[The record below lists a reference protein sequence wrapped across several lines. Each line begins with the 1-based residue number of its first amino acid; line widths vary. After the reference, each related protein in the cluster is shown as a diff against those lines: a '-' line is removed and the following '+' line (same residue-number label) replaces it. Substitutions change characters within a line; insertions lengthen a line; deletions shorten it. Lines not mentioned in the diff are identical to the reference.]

1 MSDPLSTLFSAVQ
14 RESYRDTIGEQEF
27 DRRTYETL
35 YGTGKAPAQRRQR
48 LARRALGLAVL
59 LALAGLACVWLLGS
73 V

>member
-1 MSDPLSTLFSAVQ
+1 MSDPLSTLFSALQ

-35 YGTGKAPAQRRQR
+35 HGTGDPAQRRRR
-48 LARRALGLAVL
+48 LGRRVLGLAVL
-59 LALAGLACVWLLGS
+59 LALAGLACVWLLGL